1 MTVAEA
7 LGAHA
12 SAQIAAARQADEQRR
27 VAVECEIELIPRV
40 EPRSFIETWGVQAT
54 VIGVRAH

>member
-12 SAQIAAARQADEQRR
+12 SAQIAAARKADEQRR
-27 VAVECEIELIPRV
+27 IAGDAEPELVLR
-40 EPRSFIETWGVQAT
+40 ETRSFVETWAVQTT
-54 VIGVRAH
+54 VIGVRSH

>member
-12 SAQIAAARQADEQRR
+12 SAQIAAAREADARRR
-27 VAVECEIELIPRV
+27 VAVEGEPELVPD
-40 EPRSFIETWGVQAT
+40 EPRSFVETWAIQTT
-54 VIGVRAH
+54 VIGVRSN

>member
-12 SAQIAAARQADEQRR
+12 SAQIARAREADEQLRT
-27 VAVECEIELIPRV
+27 ANEAEPELIPE
-40 EPRSFIETWGVQAT
+40 EPHSFIESWAVQTT
-54 VIGVRAH
+54 VIGVRAN

>member
-12 SAQIAAARQADEQRR
+12 SAQIAAAQKADEELRTAT
-27 VAVECEIELIPRV
+27 VAEPELIPA
-40 EPRSFIETWGVQAT
+40 ESRSFVETWAVQAT
-54 VIGVRAH
+54 VIGVRIN

>member
-12 SAQIAAARQADEQRR
+12 SAQIAAAREADEQLRTAT
-27 VAVECEIELIPRV
+27 AVESQFIAE
-40 EPRSFIETWGVQAT
+40 EPCSFIETWGVQTT
-54 VIGVRAH
+54 VIGIRAN

>member
-12 SAQIAAARQADEQRR
+12 SAQIAAARRADEQRR
-27 VAVECEIELIPRV
+27 IANEVEPELVPE
-40 EPRSFIETWGVQAT
+40 EPRSFIETWSVQAT
-54 VIGVRAH
+54 VIGVRPH

>member
-12 SAQIAAARQADEQRR
+12 SAQIAAAQKADEQRR
-27 VAVECEIELIPRV
+27 TATEA
-40 EPRSFIETWGVQAT
+40 EPKLAREESRSFVETWCVQAT
-54 VIGVRAH
+54 VIGVKPH

>member
-12 SAQIAAARQADEQRR
+12 SAQIAAARAADEKRR
-27 VAVECEIELIPRV
+27 VASEADDGLVVEES
-40 EPRSFIETWGVQAT
+40 RSFVETWAVQT
-54 VIGVRAH
+54 MVIGVRPN

>member
-12 SAQIAAARQADEQRR
+12 SAQIARAREADEQLRTATATEPELI
-27 VAVECEIELIPRV
+27 AVET
-40 EPRSFIETWGVQAT
+40 RSFVETWGVQAT
-54 VIGVRAH
+54 VIGVRAN

>member
-12 SAQIAAARQADEQRR
+12 SAQIAAARKADEQRR
-27 VAVECEIELIPRV
+27 VAVECEPEFVPE
-40 EPRSFIETWGVQAT
+40 EPRSFIETWAVQTT
-54 VIGVRAH
+54 VIGVRSH

>member
-12 SAQIAAARQADEQRR
+12 SAQIAAAQRADEELRTA
-27 VAVECEIELIPRV
+27 VASEPELIPD
-40 EPRSFIETWGVQAT
+40 ESRSFIETWDVQTT
-54 VIGVRAH
+54 VIGMRAH

>member
-12 SAQIAAARQADEQRR
+12 SAQIAAAREADEQRR
-27 VAVECEIELIPRV
+27 IAVETEPELVPE

-54 VIGVRAH
+54 VIGLRPQ

>member
-12 SAQIAAARQADEQRR
+12 SAQIAAARMADEQRR
-27 VAVECEIELIPRV
+27 TANASEPELVPD
-40 EPRSFIETWGVQAT
+40 ESRSFIESWAVQTT
-54 VIGVRAH
+54 VIGLQPQ

>member
-12 SAQIAAARQADEQRR
+12 SAQIAAARAADEKRR
-27 VAVECEIELIPRV
+27 VASEADDGLVAEES
-40 EPRSFIETWGVQAT
+40 RSFVETWAVQT
-54 VIGVRAH
+54 MVIGVRPN

>member
-12 SAQIAAARQADEQRR
+12 SAQIAAAQRADEQRR
-27 VAVECEIELIPRV
+27 IATEAEPELVPE

-54 VIGVRAH
+54 VIGIRAH

>member
-12 SAQIAAARQADEQRR
+12 SAQIAAARAADEKRR
-27 VAVECEIELIPRV
+27 TANES
-40 EPRSFIETWGVQAT
+40 EPEVVLRETRSFVETWGVQAT
-54 VIGVRAH
+54 VIGIRTN

>member
-12 SAQIAAARQADEQRR
+12 SAQIAAARMADEQRR
-27 VAVECEIELIPRV
+27 TANEAEPELVPQESRN
-40 EPRSFIETWGVQAT
+40 FIETWAVQAT
-54 VIGVRAH
+54 VIGVRPN

>member
-12 SAQIAAARQADEQRR
+12 SAQIAAAQKADEQRR
-27 VAVECEIELIPRV
+27 TAVETGAELLP
-40 EPRSFIETWGVQAT
+40 EESRSFVETWGVRAT
-54 VIGVRAH
+54 VIRVRSH

>member
-12 SAQIAAARQADEQRR
+12 SAQIAAARKADEKLRT
-27 VAVECEIELIPRV
+27 ANEAEPELLPA
-40 EPRSFIETWGVQAT
+40 EPRSFVETWDVHST
-54 VIGVRAH
+54 VIGVRSH

>member
-12 SAQIAAARQADEQRR
+12 SAQIAAAREADERR
-27 VAVECEIELIPRV
+27 RTANEAELELMPD
-40 EPRSFIETWGVQAT
+40 EPQSFVETWGVQAT
-54 VIGVRAH
+54 VIGVRPQ